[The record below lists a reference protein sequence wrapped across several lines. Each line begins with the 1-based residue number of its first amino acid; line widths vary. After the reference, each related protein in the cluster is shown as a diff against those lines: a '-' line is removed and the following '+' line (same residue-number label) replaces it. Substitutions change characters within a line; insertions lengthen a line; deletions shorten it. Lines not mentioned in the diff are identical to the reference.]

1 MQYQEQNYPTFQLND
16 ITLLAQ
22 NKPLQKHFE
31 SLFSTCGL
39 VLCQQS
45 SSEQIISPSERQQN
59 IS

>member
-31 SLFSTCGL
+31 VCFLP
-39 VLCQQS
+39 VD
-45 SSEQIISPSERQQN
+45 
-59 IS
+59 